1 MNTRRRR
8 TPARHAKLYQ
18 FHLQRWQLDLRVHTA
33 AELAEVP
40 TRRTRPLRSWAASLG
55 IDHRC
60 TPESGLGTSRVWCQ
74 SDFHSRDPASV
85 KKYQKN
91 NVHTTL
97 GRGSAAA
104 GSGARVETAAARRFK
119 ARACVRAARAPW
131 SLAARGRGAGGS
143 KSESERSRMWIG
155 PIVVTSRESCP
166 AGHGGREREIAG
178 RLHSSSS
185 SYTTWQPCAC
195 APLPSFACAPPP
207 LFAAAAAVARRWL
220 SRRAPRLP

>member
-97 GRGSAAA
+97 GRGSAA
-104 GSGARVETAAARRFK
+104 GSGA
-119 ARACVRAARAPW
+119 VRNA
-131 SLAARGRGAGGS
+131 
-143 KSESERSRMWIG
+143 KE
-155 PIVVTSRESCP
+155 RESP
-166 AGHGGREREIAG
+166 GNGG
-178 RLHSSSS
+178 
-185 SYTTWQPCAC
+185 
-195 APLPSFACAPPP
+195 
-207 LFAAAAAVARRWL
+207 AAV
-220 SRRAPRLP
+220 

>member
-97 GRGSAAA
+97 GRGSAA
-104 GSGARVETAAARRFK
+104 GSGAVRKGKRRRGGLRRGHVSARR
-119 ARACVRAARAPW
+119 
-131 SLAARGRGAGGS
+131 
-143 KSESERSRMWIG
+143 
-155 PIVVTSRESCP
+155 
-166 AGHGGREREIAG
+166 
-178 RLHSSSS
+178 
-185 SYTTWQPCAC
+185 
-195 APLPSFACAPPP
+195 
-207 LFAAAAAVARRWL
+207 ARRGL
-220 SRRAPRLP
+220 SPLEGEAQAGLRARVSDLGCGSARSS